1 MSAGIWAQCR
11 DARLEQSLYV
21 ELNNTSG
28 ALDRALAAAVSTPS
42 EQAVKREAGLLLA
55 DALEALSED
64 YRQVIILRHLESL
77 PFAQVAER
85 MGRSVDS
92 VEKLWVRA
100 LAKLR
105 GSLS

>member
-1 MSAGIWAQCR
+1 
-11 DARLEQSLYV
+11 LYV

-42 EQAVKREAGLLLA
+42 EHAVRKEAGLLLA
-55 DALEALSED
+55 DALEGLSDD
-64 YRQVIILRHLESL
+64 YRQVIILRHLEAL

-85 MGRSVDS
+85 MGKTVDS

-105 GSLS
+105 TSLQTKE